1 MARPLRRAYFLSLCF
16 MKKILTFLFIFASLY
31 LSAQEYKPRETWPF
45 LYEYFTEGATRTRAG
60 DLVSDAQFNISVLDG
75 TLMYISKDNT
85 IMQADMRSV
94 FTARIGDEAYLNLSG
109 KLYRILSELDK
120 GIVLYQEILDEDA
133 LGKVS
138 IGYGVQSSAGSADN
152 LQILMHGRF
161 NLVNQTVEHSSA
173 EKYSGAVLPVKET
186 RYLLVNGLLI
196 PATRSSVIS
205 WPGVDKKE
213 ASAFIKAEKIK
224 WKETASL
231 EKLVIFLNQQ
241 LNK

>member
-16 MKKILTFLFIFASLY
+16 MKKILTVLFFFASFY

-120 GIVLYQEILDEDA
+120 ENKERLLNIIPENTQVIITNTDINNLD
-133 LGKVS
+133 
-138 IGYGVQSSAGSADN
+138 
-152 LQILMHGRF
+152 
-161 NLVNQTVEHSSA
+161 
-173 EKYSGAVLPVKET
+173 
-186 RYLLVNGLLI
+186 
-196 PATRSSVIS
+196 
-205 WPGVDKKE
+205 
-213 ASAFIKAEKIK
+213 IKADYKLIEL
-224 WKETASL
+224 KEGYD
-231 EKLVIFLNQQ
+231 V
-241 LNK
+241 